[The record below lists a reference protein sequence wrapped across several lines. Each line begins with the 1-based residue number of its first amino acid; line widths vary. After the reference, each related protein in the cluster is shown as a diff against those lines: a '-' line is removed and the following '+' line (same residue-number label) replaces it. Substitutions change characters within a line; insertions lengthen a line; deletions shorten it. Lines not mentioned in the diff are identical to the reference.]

1 MALSFDN
8 PNTLSSGFDN
18 IHAIGEA
25 LHVDLNPA
33 VGGMLVP
40 NQLAE
45 DIVYFNVAIGLVVV
59 DIQRVCARVGVG
71 EQGV

>member
-8 PNTLSSGFDN
+8 LNTLSSGFDN
-18 IHAIGEA
+18 IHAIREA